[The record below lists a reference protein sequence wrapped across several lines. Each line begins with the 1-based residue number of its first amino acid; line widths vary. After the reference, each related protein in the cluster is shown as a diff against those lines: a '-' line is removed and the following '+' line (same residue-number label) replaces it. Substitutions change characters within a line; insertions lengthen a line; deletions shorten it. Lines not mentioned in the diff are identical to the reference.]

1 MVYKIKSN
9 VTIKN
14 RQNIIDNEIIEE
26 LYKLYWTDKAEDKQ
40 HRFASLMGINH
51 CHKSL
56 SLLRESWW

>member
-26 LYKLYWTDKAEDKQ
+26 LYKLY
-40 HRFASLMGINH
+40 
-51 CHKSL
+51 
-56 SLLRESWW
+56 